1 MADQIRLILEPRR
14 VLGKKVKQ
22 LRRAGF
28 TPVHLYGPG
37 IDSQSLQ
44 CSNRELL
51 TILTRAGRN
60 TPIAIS
66 VEGSDDE
73 NLALVRDIHWEPV
86 RGDLLHVDFLRVDV
100 AQRISA
106 EVPLTLVGESEGA
119 REARGAVVQRL
130 YSLQIEALPLSIPQE
145 MQVDVSLLNEP
156 ESVIRARDIELPAD
170 VTLLTDPETMVA
182 GIDVARGQV
191 GEVED
196 TEETGG
202 EEIQESAVS
211 EEANSQEEN

>member
-51 TILTRAGRN
+51 ATLTRAGRN

-66 VEGSDDE
+66 IEGSDDE